1 MWYAKDKKQVKYNQL
16 YEPKKFG
23 AGTGYTW
30 IELVDGSRRKM
41 TKEERKELAAKR
53 SSEVNKGNTNSSKIN
68 HLMTDTLKR
77 RLVQDEAKRANKV
90 IEALLTKAEDGDVHA
105 IKEVLD
111 RSDGKVM
118 QESKISG
125 DLDQP
130 LMIQVV
136 TGIDD
141 ND

>member
-1 MWYAKDKKQVKYNQL
+1 M
-16 YEPKKFG
+16 E
-23 AGTGYTW
+23 
-30 IELVDGSRRKM
+30 
-41 TKEERKELAAKR
+41 KEERKELAAKR

-68 HLMTDTLKR
+68 RLLGNTLKR
-77 RLVQDEAKRANKV
+77 KLVQDEAQRANKV
-90 IEALLTKAEDGDVHA
+90 VEALLLKAEDGDVHA

-111 RSDGKVM
+111 RVDGKVV

-125 DLDQP
+125 DSDEP
-130 LMIQVV
+130 LMIKVV

>member
-1 MWYAKDKKQVKYNQL
+1 
-16 YEPKKFG
+16 
-23 AGTGYTW
+23 
-30 IELVDGSRRKM
+30 M

-90 IEALLTKAEDGDVHA
+90 IEALLNKAEDGDVHA

>member
-1 MWYAKDKKQVKYNQL
+1 M
-16 YEPKKFG
+16 E
-23 AGTGYTW
+23 
-30 IELVDGSRRKM
+30 
-41 TKEERKELAAKR
+41 KEERKELAAKR

-68 HLMTDTLKR
+68 RLLGNTLKR
-77 RLVQDEAKRANKV
+77 KLVQDEAKRANKV
-90 IEALLTKAEDGDVHA
+90 VEALLLKAEDGDVHA

-111 RSDGKVM
+111 RVDGKVV

-125 DLDQP
+125 DSDEP
-130 LMIQVV
+130 LMIKVV

>member
-1 MWYAKDKKQVKYNQL
+1 MD
-16 YEPKKFG
+16 
-23 AGTGYTW
+23 
-30 IELVDGSRRKM
+30 
-41 TKEERKELAAKR
+41 KEERKELAAKR

>member
-1 MWYAKDKKQVKYNQL
+1 M
-16 YEPKKFG
+16 E
-23 AGTGYTW
+23 
-30 IELVDGSRRKM
+30 
-41 TKEERKELAAKR
+41 KEERKELAAKR

-68 HLMTDTLKR
+68 RLLGNTLKR
-77 RLVQDEAKRANKV
+77 KLVQDEAKRANKV
-90 IEALLTKAEDGDVHA
+90 VEALLLKAEDGDVHA

-111 RSDGKVM
+111 RIDGKVV

-125 DLDQP
+125 DSDEP
-130 LMIQVV
+130 LMIKVV